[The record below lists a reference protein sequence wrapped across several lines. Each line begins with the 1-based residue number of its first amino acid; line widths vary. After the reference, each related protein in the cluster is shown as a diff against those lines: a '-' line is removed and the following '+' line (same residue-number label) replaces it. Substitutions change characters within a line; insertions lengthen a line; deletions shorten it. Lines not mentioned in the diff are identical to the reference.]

1 MAWNI
6 HSQTFTRA
14 LGTAAA
20 GALATAMVVL
30 STSLV
35 ISWTDTSLQVLLAL
49 AALLSG
55 VLVFPALLIVKM
67 RGIEIDRLNRRLADL
82 TERDPATN
90 AMNATAF
97 AKAVGQYAERR
108 RRIATDN
115 GGVMIS
121 ALVGSYDE
129 LSKRYGP
136 EWAET
141 VMKSLTAI
149 IQSSVRSGDL
159 VARLSMNEL
168 GIFLPGAA
176 AGNAL
181 DVAQRIRSRVA
192 ASASSTDGTDLPVNL
207 KLGGTFFDGVAEFN
221 TVRQLASEAAYDA
234 GDDEPIAISHSR

>member
-1 MAWNI
+1 MALNI
-6 HSQTFTRA
+6 RSQTFLRA
-14 LGTAAA
+14 CGTAAA
-20 GALATAMVVL
+20 GALAAAAIVL
-30 STSLV
+30 AASALALLSDAGLN
-35 ISWTDTSLQVLLAL
+35 VLLAL
-49 AALLSG
+49 SAIVSGALLYPAIL
-55 VLVFPALLIVKM
+55 VLKL
-67 RGIEIDRLNRRLADL
+67 RGMEIDRLNRRLTDL
-82 TERDPATN
+82 TNRDPATN

-97 AKAVGQYAERR
+97 ARAVGQYAERR
-108 RRIATDN
+108 KRIATDS

-121 ALVGSYDE
+121 ALVGSFDDV
-129 LSKRYGP
+129 SRRYGP

-192 ASASSTDGTDLPVNL
+192 ASSSANDGTDLPLSL
-207 KLGGTFFDGVAEFN
+207 KLGGTFFDGEAEFN

-234 GDDEPIAISHSR
+234 TDDEAIALSQYR